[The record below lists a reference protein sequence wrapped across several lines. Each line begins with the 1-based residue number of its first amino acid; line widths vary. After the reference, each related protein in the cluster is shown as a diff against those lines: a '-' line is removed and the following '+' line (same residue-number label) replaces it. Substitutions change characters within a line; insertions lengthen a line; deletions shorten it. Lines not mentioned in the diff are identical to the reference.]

1 MISFDHTFA
10 PEKWSMAT
18 AFTAIIL
25 SYFMYLIGVAI
36 HRLYFSQYAKF
47 PGPKLAAL
55 TYGYMF
61 YYDAIAGEGQYM
73 YKIKDLHEEYDS
85 PIIRISPHELHIIDP
100 DFYELLFTGA
110 NSKRDKPP
118 TWSHAFSNVDSAFG
132 TISHEK
138 HRVRRSAISPFFS
151 SSSLRKLEPLIQENI
166 DRLITVFRRYQ
177 STGEPIP
184 LRPAFG
190 ALTSDIIAE
199 YCFGV
204 SENYVEAPGFN
215 VMVLETTDVLTD
227 TMHITVQLQWLPTLL
242 NSLPDAIV
250 VGMFGPGMGKVLELK
265 RHCIQ
270 KIKET
275 VKSRGDYRD
284 VKHRTIFHDL
294 MDSPTLPEE
303 DKSVDRL
310 WQEAQLFLA
319 AGTVTTATS
328 ISAALVYLLL
338 NKSRL
343 QVLLEELET
352 AVPNIAS
359 PPKQSELE
367 GLPYLHAVVQ
377 ETLRLVSGVSYRLTR
392 SSPTETLHLGKWSIP
407 PNTAMSMHGPLIHH
421 SEMVYPEPMSFI
433 PERWLASPSTPGL
446 PERPEGIPRASQKY
460 LVPFSKGTRNCVGQP
475 MAYFELFMTLANV
488 LRTFARLERDDLGTI
503 VGVSGMKL
511 YETDRRDVDMKRDFG
526 FPSPEKGRGNM
537 RILLE

>member
-1 MISFDHTFA
+1 MPFA
-10 PEKWSMAT
+10 HLFLPEKWSTAT
-18 AFTAIIL
+18 TLTTIIIF
-25 SYFMYLIGVAI
+25 YIIYLIGVAI

-61 YYDAIAGEGQYM
+61 YYDAIVGEGQYI
-73 YKIKDLHEEYDS
+73 YKIKELHEEYES

-100 DFYELLFTGA
+100 DFYEVLFTGA

-118 TWSHAFSNVDSAFG
+118 TWSHAFSNVDSVFG

-138 HRVRRSAISPFFS
+138 HRVRRSAIAPFFS
-151 SSSLRKLEPLIQENI
+151 AGSLRKLEPLIQENI
-166 DRLITVFRRYQ
+166 NRLVTVFRRYQ
-177 STGEPIP
+177 QTGEPVP

-227 TMHITVQLQWLPTLL
+227 NMHVTVQLQWLPTFL

-250 VGMFGPGMGKVLELK
+250 VGMFGPGMAKILELK

-284 VKHRTIFHDL
+284 VKNRTIFHDL
-294 MDSPTLPEE
+294 LDSSTLPEQ

-338 NKSRL
+338 DQSRL
-343 QVLLEELET
+343 RVLLEELET

-359 PPKQSELE
+359 PPRQADLE
-367 GLPYLHAVVQ
+367 RLPYLHAVVQ

-392 SSPTETLHLGKWSIP
+392 SSPTETLHLGEWSIP
-407 PNTAMSMHGPLIHH
+407 PNTALSMHGPLIHH
-421 SEMVYPEPMSFI
+421 SEKVYPEPWSFI
-433 PERWLASPSTPGL
+433 PERWLASPSPAGL
-446 PERPEGIPRASQKY
+446 PRRPEGIPRASLKY

-475 MAYFELFMTLANV
+475 LAYSELFMTLANV
-488 LRTFARLERDDLGTI
+488 LRTFARLERDDTGAV

-526 FPSPEKGRGNM
+526 FPSPERGRGNM
-537 RILLE
+537 RIILE

>member
-1 MISFDHTFA
+1 M
-10 PEKWSMAT
+10 
-18 AFTAIIL
+18 
-25 SYFMYLIGVAI
+25 
-36 HRLYFSQYAKF
+36 
-47 PGPKLAAL
+47 
-55 TYGYMF
+55 
-61 YYDAIAGEGQYM
+61 
-73 YKIKDLHEEYDS
+73 
-85 PIIRISPHELHIIDP
+85 
-100 DFYELLFTGA
+100 
-110 NSKRDKPP
+110 
-118 TWSHAFSNVDSAFG
+118 
-132 TISHEK
+132 
-138 HRVRRSAISPFFS
+138 RRSAIAPFFS

-166 DRLITVFRRYQ
+166 DRLLTVFRRYQ

-265 RHCIQ
+265 RVSITVQIQHEQANISKHCIQ

-294 MDSPTLPEE
+294 IDSPTLPEQ

-338 NKSRL
+338 DKSRL
-343 QVLLEELET
+343 QILLEELET

-367 GLPYLHAVVQ
+367 RLPYL
-377 ETLRLVSGVSYRLTR
+377 VS
-392 SSPTETLHLGKWSIP
+392 
-407 PNTAMSMHGPLIHH
+407 
-421 SEMVYPEPMSFI
+421 
-433 PERWLASPSTPGL
+433 
-446 PERPEGIPRASQKY
+446 
-460 LVPFSKGTRNCVGQP
+460 
-475 MAYFELFMTLANV
+475 
-488 LRTFARLERDDLGTI
+488 
-503 VGVSGMKL
+503 
-511 YETDRRDVDMKRDFG
+511 
-526 FPSPEKGRGNM
+526 
-537 RILLE
+537 

>member
-1 MISFDHTFA
+1 M
-10 PEKWSMAT
+10 WST
-18 AFTAIIL
+18 TTTLEAIVF
-25 SYFMYLIGVAI
+25 SYIIYAIGVAI

-61 YYDAIAGEGQYM
+61 YYDAIVGEGQYM
-73 YKIKDLHEEYDS
+73 YKIKALHEEYDS

-100 DFYELLFTGA
+100 DFYEVLFTGA

-138 HRVRRSAISPFFS
+138 HRVRRNAIAPFFS
-151 SSSLRKLEPLIQENI
+151 TSSMRKLEPLIQENI
-166 DRLITVFRRYQ
+166 NKLITVFRRCQ
-177 STGEPIP
+177 STKEPIP

-227 TMHITVQLQWLPTLL
+227 SMHVTVQFQWLPKFL
-242 NSLPDAIV
+242 NSLPDTIV
-250 VGMFGPGMGKVLELK
+250 VGMFGPGMAKFLELK
-265 RHCIQ
+265 R
-270 KIKET
+270 IKET

-294 MDSPTLPEE
+294 LDSPTLPEQ
-303 DKSVDRL
+303 DKSENRL

-328 ISAALVYLLL
+328 IASALVYLLL
-338 NKSRL
+338 DKARL
-343 QVLLEELET
+343 QVLLEELEN
-352 AVPNIAS
+352 AVPNLAT
-359 PPKQSELE
+359 PPKQAQLE
-367 GLPYLHAVVQ
+367 RLPYLHAVVQ

-392 SSPTETLHLGKWSIP
+392 SSPTETLQLGEWTIP
-407 PNTAMSMHGPLIHH
+407 PNTALSMHGPLIHH
-421 SEMVYPEPMSFI
+421 SEKVYPEPWSFI
-433 PERWLASPSTPGL
+433 PERWLVSPTPPGL
-446 PERPEGIPRASQKY
+446 PERPAGIPRASQKY

-475 MAYFELFMTLANV
+475 MAYSELFMTLANV
-488 LRTFARLERDDLGTI
+488 LRTFARLERSDDGAIT
-503 VGVSGMKL
+503 GVWGMEL
-511 YETDRRDVDMKRDFG
+511 FETDRKDTDMKRDFG

-537 RILLE
+537 RIVLE